1 MKEDLYNSNDKKN
14 EHVIK
19 LLQELPRVEAPDNF
33 EYNLNLR
40 IENKNFELKTKESV
54 FSIPWRK
61 SLLPA
66 FGAVAASI
74 ILFFSIYTDS
84 DSLENPLQIK
94 PKLRNEL
101 QSNVD
106 RLSSK
111 VIDQYNTI
119 SENDVIIQKKEKTS
133 SAVNNLQKGKEILAE
148 NESKKPN
155 FPFNNSTNL
164 DDALIESNKANI
176 SRRASLAGNSAF
188 ESSFNGFYI
197 RNEVDRKYVEAL
209 KARIDSIKREYRKQQ
224 LRGNN

>member
-61 SLLPA
+61 GLLPA

-119 SENDVIIQKKEKTS
+119 SENDVIIQKKEKT
-133 SAVNNLQKGKEILAE
+133 
-148 NESKKPN
+148 
-155 FPFNNSTNL
+155 
-164 DDALIESNKANI
+164 
-176 SRRASLAGNSAF
+176 
-188 ESSFNGFYI
+188 
-197 RNEVDRKYVEAL
+197 
-209 KARIDSIKREYRKQQ
+209 
-224 LRGNN
+224 